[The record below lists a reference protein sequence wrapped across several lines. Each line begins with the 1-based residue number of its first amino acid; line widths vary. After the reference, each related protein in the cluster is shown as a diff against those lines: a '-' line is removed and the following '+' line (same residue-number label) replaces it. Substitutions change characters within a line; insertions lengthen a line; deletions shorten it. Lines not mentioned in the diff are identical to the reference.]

1 MCFNKVDDQWTN
13 CLLPEE
19 SLMFDSNPNTF
30 WHSQQNM
37 EKDLKIIGV
46 EFKVSS
52 LEFLSLEKSLFFSIK
67 MVLQSTRTIEVIPF

>member
-1 MCFNKVDDQWTN
+1 
-13 CLLPEE
+13 
-19 SLMFDSNPNTF
+19 MFDSNPNTF

-67 MVLQSTRTIEVIPF
+67 MVLQSTRTIEVIPFWDKFI